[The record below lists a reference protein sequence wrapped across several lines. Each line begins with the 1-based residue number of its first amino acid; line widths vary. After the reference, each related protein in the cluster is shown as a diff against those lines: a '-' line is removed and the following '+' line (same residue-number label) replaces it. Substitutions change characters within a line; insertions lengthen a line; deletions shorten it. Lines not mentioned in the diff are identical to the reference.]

1 VLFIVQSPYWST
13 IGCRGVFSLGG
24 WTPHLQPGFPEPE
37 FTLWANQ
44 LPATGL
50 SPSPVRHSNAS
61 LFHWLVRFRSPL
73 LTESR
78 LLSFPTGTEM
88 FQFPA
93 FALHPYAFRV
103 KYPCGWVAPFGNPR
117 ITAWL
122 PAPLGLSQVPASF
135 IASRHQD
142 IRHVPLCSVT
152 PTGHR
157 GFGSGFHPY
166 LSRFADRCHPG
177 APRKGHPSR
186 AGLRDPHGQ
195 HVRLSALHSTFLQ
208 LLSPHPATP
217 AETSPRPRRGKPR
230 RTPRLVP
237 QNRLGDMFIRIR
249 LSKSRRLRPGLPG
262 FQRLFSPFG
271 LSGVG
276 WGVL

>member
-1 VLFIVQSPYWST
+1 
-13 IGCRGVFSLGG
+13 
-24 WTPHLQPGFPEPE
+24 
-37 FTLWANQ
+37 
-44 LPATGL
+44 
-50 SPSPVRHSNAS
+50 
-61 LFHWLVRFRSPL
+61 
-73 LTESR
+73 
-78 LLSFPTGTEM
+78 
-88 FQFPA
+88 
-93 FALHPYAFRV
+93 
-103 KYPCGWVAPFGNPR
+103 
-117 ITAWL
+117 
-122 PAPLGLSQVPASF
+122 
-135 IASRHQD
+135 
-142 IRHVPLCSVT
+142 VPLCSVT

-237 QNRLGDMFIRIR
+237 QNRLGGHVHPYPVVKEQASSPGFTRVSTPFFTLRPVRRGVGSTLDPTPEQSSRSGIVLIRPTQGPNPQSIAPFSAHEEGVSSAKDDTPVQAVWFR
-249 LSKSRRLRPGLPG
+249 QSGSPNLPGSPLPAAQPPPPPPPPLLGARGARGVRGSRSRRGGWRRSGSTTFLTSPWVSPALADSET
-262 FQRLFSPFG
+262 RL
-271 LSGVG
+271 
-276 WGVL
+276 